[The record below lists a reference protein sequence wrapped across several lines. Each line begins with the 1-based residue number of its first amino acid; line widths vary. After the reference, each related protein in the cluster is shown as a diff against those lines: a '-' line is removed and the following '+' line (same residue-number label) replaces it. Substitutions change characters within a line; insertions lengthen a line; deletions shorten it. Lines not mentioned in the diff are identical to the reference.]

1 MAEVAA
7 PEEIQVTG
15 ETPQVPEVP
24 VEQAPAEP
32 AEAQDDLSDVLAAF
46 TDSVDATP
54 GLTGIQAPAD
64 NTDPYAGLTPQQI
77 ADQGAERERQRLT
90 QGAQSDAEQRMITGT
105 REALNNSKQTIE
117 EELKRAGL
125 PAETILDLLPKLNT
139 RLDEFHGE
147 HRKLRGAD
155 HQAGIKLGSE
165 SVFVGV
171 LQGTASLLGEKDA
184 EQLHKDMTGKPW
196 SEFFDAVVNKA
207 AEKKGYVT
215 RDVLKKDYVSRTTV
229 EKQLRAYDA
238 ALKPYNL
245 SLKALNGNGGE
256 TPIRPGATSFSGNK
270 PYSQMTA
277 DERKA
282 LSNEQRDA
290 AVAREA
296 TSKN

>member
-54 GLTGIQAPAD
+54 GAEGTQVPAD

-77 ADQGAERERQRLT
+77 REQGAAEERQRLT
-90 QGAQSDAEQRMITGT
+90 QGAQTDAEQRAIAGT

-117 EELKRAGL
+117 SVLKRANL
-125 PAETILDLLPKLNT
+125 PAETILDLLPELTTK
-139 RLDEFHGE
+139 LDEFHGS
-147 HRKLRGAD
+147 HLKLRGAD
-155 HQAGIKLGSE
+155 HQAGRQLGE
-165 SVFVGV
+165 TAVMAGIGMGV
-171 LQGTASLLGEKDA
+171 SSLLGEKDA

-196 SEFFDAVVNKA
+196 PEFFDAVVNKA

-256 TPIRPGATSFSGNK
+256 TPIKPGATSFSGNK

>member
-1 MAEVAA
+1 M
-7 PEEIQVTG
+7 
-15 ETPQVPEVP
+15 
-24 VEQAPAEP
+24 
-32 AEAQDDLSDVLAAF
+32 
-46 TDSVDATP
+46 
-54 GLTGIQAPAD
+54 
-64 NTDPYAGLTPQQI
+64 
-77 ADQGAERERQRLT
+77 
-90 QGAQSDAEQRMITGT
+90 
-105 REALNNSKQTIE
+105 
-117 EELKRAGL
+117 
-125 PAETILDLLPKLNT
+125 
-139 RLDEFHGE
+139 
-147 HRKLRGAD
+147 
-155 HQAGIKLGSE
+155 
-165 SVFVGV
+165 GV
-171 LQGTASLLGEKDA
+171 SSLLGEKDA

-196 SEFFDAVVNKA
+196 PEFFDAVVNKA

-256 TPIRPGATSFSGNK
+256 TPIKPGATSFSGNK
-270 PYSQMTA
+270 PYSQMTP